1 MTTSAATITATSRRW
16 PRSVN
21 PAVRKDPLYGYAFV
35 SPAVLGFLLFVV
47 VPLAGVFYYSSQDLN
62 AFSGEE
68 SFVGLGN
75 YRELVASG
83 TFHRVLANTALFSL
97 AVIPVNVALGLGLA
111 VLVNRRIPGIS
122 VFRTVFFLPVAISLV
137 AWSLVW
143 RYLLQERGGVNALL
157 AMVGIDGPNWLS
169 DTRWSMVALIAV
181 QVLKSVGV
189 SMIILLAAL
198 QDVPEEIREAAL
210 IDGAGSLQVL
220 RRITLPLISPALLM
234 VGILA
239 TIDAL
244 KAFAQVFLLTQGGP
258 GLSTTILGYYIY
270 DQAFNAFQIGASS
283 AAAVVLFAIVLS
295 LTLLQW
301 RTRRRWVFNDG
312 P

>member
-1 MTTSAATITATSRRW
+1 MSTSAVVANTPRRL
-16 PRSVN
+16 PQRTN
-21 PAVRKDPLYGYAFV
+21 PAMRRDPYYGYTFV
-35 SPAVLGFLLFVV
+35 APAVIGFLVFVLL
-47 VPLAGVFYYSSQDLN
+47 PLLGVFYYSTQEMN

-68 SFVGLGN
+68 SFVGLDN
-75 YRELVASG
+75 YTELAASG
-83 TFHRVLANTALFSL
+83 TFRRVLVNTAVFSL
-97 AVIPVNVALGLGLA
+97 AVIPLNITLGLGLA
-111 VLVNRRIPGIS
+111 LLVNRQIPGIS
-122 VFRTVFFLPVAISLV
+122 VFRTAFFLPVAISLV

-143 RYLLQERGGVNALL
+143 RYLLQERGGVNAFL
-157 AMVGIDGPNWLS
+157 AVVGIDGPNWLS
-169 DTRWSMVALIAV
+169 DPHWSMVALIGV

-198 QDVPEEIREAAL
+198 QEVPEEVREAARL
-210 IDGAGSLQVL
+210 DGAGGAQALFRVT
-220 RRITLPLISPALLM
+220 IPLISPALLM

-270 DQAFNAFQIGASS
+270 DQAFNAFQVGASS
-283 AAAVVLFAIVLS
+283 AAAVVLFVVVLG

-301 RTRRRWVFNDG
+301 RTRRRWVFNDDH
-312 P
+312 